1 MDVKKKRHPTC
12 LRTIGVYNHLIS
24 SGPNK
29 LFQAI
34 VQSQNTVN
42 YCGFFFFF
50 AAIAMKNA
58 FFINAFI
65 DSGISISP
73 EINIFT
79 VLFLWI

>member
-42 YCGFFFFF
+42 YYVVFF
-50 AAIAMKNA
+50 AAIAMKTA